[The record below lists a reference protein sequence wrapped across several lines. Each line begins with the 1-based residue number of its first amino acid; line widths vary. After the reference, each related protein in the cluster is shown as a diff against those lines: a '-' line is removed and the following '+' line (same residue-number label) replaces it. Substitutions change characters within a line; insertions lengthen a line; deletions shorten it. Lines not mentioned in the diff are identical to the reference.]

1 MSSGRGWKVGKGLK
15 QMLHSSDSSTAAAP
29 TFPTSDGTV
38 TWPQFQCPNKAYHTP
53 EANKVPVIVEY
64 GQPSVNWPRRV
75 VLLCFPEAE
84 GNQLPDMPLPWR
96 QNFQNWP
103 LPWPY
108 RDIFLHKDLSYWLL
122 VLTASVESCQSVHVG
137 PC

>member
-1 MSSGRGWKVGKGLK
+1 MSRGRGFKVGPGLK
-15 QMLHSSDSSTAAAP
+15 QMLHSSDSSTAAPP
-29 TFPTSDGTV
+29 TIPTSDGTV

-64 GQPSVNWPRRV
+64 GKPSVNWP
-75 VLLCFPEAE
+75 FPEVE
-84 GNQLPDMPLPWR
+84 GNELPDMPLPWR
-96 QNFQNWP
+96 QNFQHWP

-108 RDIFLHKDLSYWLL
+108 RDILLHRDLSYWLL
-122 VLTASVESCQSVHVG
+122 VLTASVESRQSVHVG